1 MIRVGVG
8 GWNFPPWRGTF
19 YPKGL
24 PQAQELKHASS
35 RLTSIEI
42 NGTFY
47 RTQTPATF
55 RKWAAEVPDGF
66 VFAVKGPSYI
76 SNRSDLTA
84 GEASVARFFESG
96 VTELGDKLGPI
107 LWQLSPR
114 KFDKDQIAGFLQL
127 LPRIYDGRLIRH
139 VLEVRHSS
147 FRTPEFL
154 ELMRQANVPVVYA
167 HSEKYVEI
175 PDLTGEFVYARL
187 QRSSEAH
194 ETGYPPD
201 ELDRWAK
208 RFTTWGEGGEPD
220 DLPRISAEPA
230 PGAKPRDC
238 FVYFISAAKE
248 RNPAAAMALIERLG
262 GAR

>member
-96 VTELGDKLGPI
+96 VTELGDKLGVI
-107 LWQLSPR
+107 LWQLSPSPVYR
-114 KFDKDQIAGFLQL
+114 VLVRDPVHDRGDYCYPSVIPTGPAAGSPRPGPPFPPGSRAFL
-127 LPRIYDGRLIRH
+127 PC
-139 VLEVRHSS
+139 
-147 FRTPEFL
+147 P
-154 ELMRQANVPVVYA
+154 
-167 HSEKYVEI
+167 
-175 PDLTGEFVYARL
+175 
-187 QRSSEAH
+187 
-194 ETGYPPD
+194 
-201 ELDRWAK
+201 
-208 RFTTWGEGGEPD
+208 
-220 DLPRISAEPA
+220 EPA
-230 PGAKPRDC
+230 
-238 FVYFISAAKE
+238 
-248 RNPAAAMALIERLG
+248 
-262 GAR
+262 